1 MSTGSGGL
9 DRTAR
14 DHLQRCFVLHR
25 RDFSNTSLILDIFSV
40 AHGRQAVLAKGARQN
55 RRGRPAGGE
64 ILQPFRP
71 LWLSWSGRGEVK
83 TLVRC
88 EAAGSAA
95 ELPGQI
101 LYCGFYLNELL
112 VRLLRRGDAHED
124 LFAFYATALT
134 ALAAGEDVETVLRH
148 FELRLLRE
156 IGYAVELD
164 REAGSGR
171 PVVAGRYYIYEQES
185 GLRATGTENGQY
197 ALAGE
202 LLLSLAAGE
211 PLSGSAAKTAK
222 LLTRRLLA
230 PHLGSRPL
238 HSRELFRQHRD
249 LGSG

>member
-1 MSTGSGGL
+1 MASRL

-25 RDFSNTSLILDIFSV
+25 RNFSNTSLILDVFSA
-40 AHGRQAVLAKGARQN
+40 AHGRLAVFAKGARQH

-71 LWLSWSGRGEVK
+71 LWLSWSGWGEVK
-83 TLVRC
+83 TLVRY
-88 EAAGSAA
+88 EAAGSTA
-95 ELPGQI
+95 ELPGQV

-112 VRLLRRGDAHED
+112 VRLLRRGDAHEA
-124 LFAFYATALT
+124 LWAFYAAALT
-134 ALAAGEDVETVLRH
+134 ALATGEDVEAVLRR

-171 PVVAGRYYIYEQES
+171 PVVPGRWYVYEQEL
-185 GLRATGTENGQY
+185 GLRVADPGDGQH
-197 ALAGE
+197 ALSGE

-211 PLSGSAAKTAK
+211 PVSGPMAKTAK

-230 PHLGSRPL
+230 PYLGTRPL
-238 HSRELFRQHRD
+238 QSRELFRQHRD
-249 LGSG
+249 LSL

>member
-1 MSTGSGGL
+1 MRVSHV
-9 DRTAR
+9 DQTAR

-25 RDFSNTSLILDIFSV
+25 RNFSNTSLILDIFSV
-40 AHGRQAVLAKGARQN
+40 AHGRQAVLAKGARQH

-83 TLVRC
+83 TLVRY
-88 EAAGSAA
+88 EAAGCAA
-95 ELPGQI
+95 ELPGQV

-134 ALAAGEDVETVLRH
+134 ALAAGEDMETTLRH

-164 REAGSGR
+164 REAGTGQ
-171 PVVAGRYYIYEQES
+171 PVVPGCYYIYEQES
-185 GLRATGTENGQY
+185 GLRAAGTGDERH

-202 LLLSLAAGE
+202 LLLRLAAGE
-211 PLSGSAAKTAK
+211 PLSGPAAKAAK

-230 PHLGSRPL
+230 PHLGTRPL
-238 HSRELFRQHRD
+238 QSRELFRQHRD
-249 LGSG
+249 LSL